1 MTGIETKNYKAGEVI
16 YNINDPADKIYLI
29 HNGKVRVKSK
39 MGLNLGVLIE
49 GEMFGEVGPIIEETR
64 TVTVIAETNCTLKEI
79 DDTTIHNKLDGADP
93 VLVGIIRGLALR
105 IGDANKLAEK
115 YWQELSVYKS
125 LE

>member
-1 MTGIETKNYKAGEVI
+1 MAGIETKNYKAGEVI
-16 YNINDPADKIYLI
+16 YNINDLADKIYLI
-29 HNGKVRVKSK
+29 HNGKVRVRSK
-39 MGLNLGVLIE
+39 MGLNLGVLVE

>member
-39 MGLNLGVLIE
+39 MGLNLGVLVE

-64 TVTVIAETNCTLKEI
+64 TVTVIAETNCTLKKI

-115 YWQELSVYKS
+115 YWQELSIYKS

>member
-39 MGLNLGVLIE
+39 MGLNLGVLVE

>member
-1 MTGIETKNYKAGEVI
+1 MVGIETKNYKAGEVI

-39 MGLNLGVLIE
+39 MGLNLGVLVE

>member
-1 MTGIETKNYKAGEVI
+1 MAGIETKNYKAGEVI

-39 MGLNLGVLIE
+39 MGLNLGVLVE

-64 TVTVIAETNCTLKEI
+64 TVTVIAETNCTLREI
-79 DDTTIHNKLDGADP
+79 DDATIHNKLDGADP

>member
-39 MGLNLGVLIE
+39 MGLNLGLLVE

-79 DDTTIHNKLDGADP
+79 DDATIHNKLDGADP

>member
-39 MGLNLGVLIE
+39 MGLNLGVLVE

-79 DDTTIHNKLDGADP
+79 DDATIHNKLDGADP